1 MPFLLFVNA
10 LEVIIIILKDLLNL
24 KTEANNIRISTKD
37 WIPIE
42 SVQGKGVLLK
52 NGTVVKILEVEPINF
67 ELKSDF
73 EKTAVLNGYKR
84 FLKTCNFDMQI
95 VVQTQVTDI
104 SKHLTKMKKFAQEDE
119 KLSEMVEDYIN
130 FANEVVTSK
139 KNVSRKFY
147 IVIKGNNN
155 MAENISKIKE
165 CLLAIR
171 KYSTWVYNW
180 WSYINN
186 EKLL

>member
-1 MPFLLFVNA
+1 
-10 LEVIIIILKDLLNL
+10 
-24 KTEANNIRISTKD
+24 
-37 WIPIE
+37 
-42 SVQGKGVLLK
+42 
-52 NGTVVKILEVEPINF
+52 
-67 ELKSDF
+67 
-73 EKTAVLNGYKR
+73 
-84 FLKTCNFDMQI
+84 
-95 VVQTQVTDI
+95 
-104 SKHLTKMKKFAQEDE
+104 MKKFAQEDE

-171 KYSTWVYNW
+171 KYST
-180 WSYINN
+180 
-186 EKLL
+186 